1 MTKVGLWQIAEEP
14 PRRLKET
21 SIDLEQDLETWIE
34 NDPALVQAGLEIVG
48 RQIAIAG
55 GILDL
60 LAIDPQGRWV
70 VIEIKRSLLKR
81 EVIAQVLDYASSLY
95 ELSDV
100 DLRKK
105 VDGYLERNNKNLDEI
120 LQKRDALD
128 SLNPENREIVSF
140 VIGTGKQPGLERI
153 SNYLSQ
159 KFDFPISIIT
169 FQVFENSDRSKIL
182 VREIVDAEGPNT
194 GTRKSTATVQN
205 VTSLAESKGVGDIFD
220 RILSATKNLGFYPR
234 PYKTSIM
241 FTPPSNKTRMLFTIW
256 VESKNGGIK
265 TYVGPSAFAE
275 FYPISVEEAVK
286 YIGVDGWRY
295 MNKNDAIEFLNQ
307 LQKMFST
314 FSEPEENVK
323 RFGYTSSIDR
333 INMDSI
339 EVPDFSLER
348 TLNCGQIFRYEKID
362 DFYLITH
369 RDKLFEVRQEKNH
382 LLFSGVNQE
391 FITDFFRLDDDYKTI
406 MKSISKDE
414 FMKEVIAEN
423 YGMRIIRQD
432 PWECLISYMCSANNS
447 IPGMKRNLSMISERF
462 GRSILY
468 DGHKGFSFPEPGE
481 IADHDGLKACKVG
494 FRSTY
499 IHEAN
504 KNINEKMLISLRNES
519 YEVAKAALIK
529 IDGIGDKISDCISLF
544 SLDKLNAFPVDTWI
558 KKGMTEQYF
567 ENKKTSDNEIRAF
580 ANKYFGRFSGYANQ
594 YLFFHWRM
602 LNK

>member
-14 PRRLKET
+14 PQRLKET
-21 SIDLEQDLETWIE
+21 SIDLEEHLETWIE

-48 RQIAIAG
+48 RQITIEG

-100 DLRKK
+100 DLREK
-105 VDGYLERNNKNLDEI
+105 VEGYLEKNNKNLDDI
-120 LQKRDALD
+120 LQQRGALD

-140 VIGTGKQPGLERI
+140 VIGTGRQSGLERI
-153 SNYLSQ
+153 GNYLSQ
-159 KFDFPISIIT
+159 KYDFPISIIT
-169 FQVFENSDRSKIL
+169 FQVFEASDGSRILAREAVESEVNGGKRS
-182 VREIVDAEGPNT
+182 
-194 GTRKSTATVQN
+194 STIEDVM
-205 VTSLAESKGVGDIFD
+205 SLAQSRGLSDI
-220 RILSATKNLGFYPR
+220 LGKVLAATKDLNFYPR

-275 FYPISVEEAVK
+275 FYPISVEEVEK
-286 YIGVDGWRY
+286 YIGPDGWRY
-295 MNKNDAIEFLNQ
+295 MNKSEAIEFLNQ

-323 RFGYTSSIDR
+323 RFGYTSSIDK

-339 EVPDFSLER
+339 KVSDFNLER
-348 TLNCGQIFRYEKID
+348 TLKCGQIFRYEKID
-362 DFYLITH
+362 DSYLITH
-369 RDKLFEVRQEKNH
+369 RDRLFKVRQEENH
-382 LLFSGVNQE
+382 LLFSGVDQK
-391 FITDFFRLDDDYKTI
+391 FISDFFRLDDDYKAI
-406 MKSISKDE
+406 IKSISKDE
-414 FMKEVIAEN
+414 LMKEVIAEN

-432 PWECLISYMCSANNS
+432 PWECLISYMCSARNS
-447 IPGMKRNLSMISERF
+447 IPGMKSNLSMISERF
-462 GRSILY
+462 GRPILH
-468 DGHKGFSFPEPGE
+468 DGHKGFSFPAPGE
-481 IADHDGLKACKVG
+481 IADHDVLIACKVG
-494 FRSTY
+494 FRSIN

-504 KNINEKMLISLRNES
+504 KNINEKMLMSLRNKS
-519 YEVAKAALIK
+519 YEEAKAALIK
-529 IDGIGDKISDCISLF
+529 IKGIGDKIADCISLF
-544 SLDKLNAFPVDTWI
+544 SLNKLNAFPVDTWI

-580 ANKYFGRFSGYANQ
+580 ANNYFGRFSGYANQ

-602 LNK
+602 LK